1 MFEQLKKELNLEHR
15 HYFTN
20 LEHNYKEDFYSD
32 FVKFNKKI
40 GLPINPVTEKI
51 NPLMPYQ
58 IEFFKKILKK
68 QQKFHINKS
77 RQIGVTELILR
88 VIAFHC
94 FNKYKGGKILIIAGT
109 REKTA
114 SKIMSRLKQLFSNI
128 PWTVEDSKLVQ
139 QLKLTNG
146 TVIEALPSNSDA
158 IRGDTKIK
166 AIFVD
171 EAAHFNLSDDSVVL
185 DALQPIVFTNKA
197 DLFLVSTPNGMNG
210 FFYDLSRQENDYC
223 KLEYDYKMAINCI
236 YTEKGIEEELKRN
249 DIDVDQEYR
258 CKFTSP
264 KNAIFGPVLD
274 EEIEDFETLE

>member
-1 MFEQLKKELNLEHR
+1 
-15 HYFTN
+15 
-20 LEHNYKEDFYSD
+20 
-32 FVKFNKKI
+32 
-40 GLPINPVTEKI
+40 
-51 NPLMPYQ
+51 MPYQ
-58 IEFFKKILKK
+58 MEFFNKIQMK

-114 SKIMSRLKQLFSNI
+114 SKIMARLKQLFRNI
-128 PWTVEDSKLVQ
+128 PQTVEESRLVQ
-139 QLKLTNG
+139 QLKLSNG
-146 TVIEALPSNSDA
+146 TVIEAMPSNSDA

-171 EAAHFNLSDDSVVL
+171 EAAHFNLVDDSVVL

-210 FFYDLSRQENDYC
+210 FFYNLSRQDNDYC

-236 YTEKGIEEELKRN
+236 YSEKEIDEELKRN

-264 KNAIFGPVLD
+264 KSAIFGPVLD
-274 EEIEDFETLE
+274 EELGDFEALE

>member
-1 MFEQLKKELNLEHR
+1 MFEQLKKEIGLEHR
-15 HYFTN
+15 NYFTN
-20 LEHNYKEDFYSD
+20 VGTSDKEDFYSD

-40 GLPINPVTEKI
+40 GLPINPATDEI

-58 IEFFKKILKK
+58 IEFFKKIQMK

-114 SKIMSRLKQLFSNI
+114 SKIMARLKQLFRNI
-128 PWTVEDSKLVQ
+128 PQTVEDSRLVQ
-139 QLKLTNG
+139 QLKLSNG
-146 TVIEALPSNSDA
+146 TVIEAMPSNSDA

-171 EAAHFNLSDDSVVL
+171 EAAHFNLVDDSVVL

-210 FFYDLSRQENDYC
+210 FFYNLSRQDNDYC

-236 YTEKGIEEELKRN
+236 YTEKEIEKELKRN

-264 KNAIFGPVLD
+264 KSAIFGPVTD
-274 EEIEDFETLE
+274 EEIGDFEDLE